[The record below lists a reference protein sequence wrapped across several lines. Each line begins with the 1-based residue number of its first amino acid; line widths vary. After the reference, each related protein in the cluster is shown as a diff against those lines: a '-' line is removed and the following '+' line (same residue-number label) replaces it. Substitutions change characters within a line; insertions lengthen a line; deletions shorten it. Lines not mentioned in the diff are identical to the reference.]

1 MPSYK
6 TYQQKKEMLYFIYK
20 INFKTIKFYIET
32 NIFFI
37 SILILNIQNII
48 GSL

>member
-1 MPSYK
+1 MY
-6 TYQQKKEMLYFIYK
+6 IYK
-20 INFKTIKFYIET
+20 INFKTNKFYIDT

-48 GSL
+48 GLL